1 MRIMKDS
8 NRRAMGFTLV
18 ELLVVIGII
27 AVLIGI
33 LLPTLTRARKA
44 ARTTQ
49 CLSTVRQL
57 GIAFQMYINQHRK
70 SIPCYTPS
78 ATQDPDGALGLW
90 IGQLRSVYSKI
101 DNSRLCAEA
110 LDPFPGTT
118 TLNRTGTAKNAWGP
132 APGYSWI
139 GNQTGSYGF
148 NGSLYYY
155 NTSNPPTRGFPS
167 NDLLPFLLGY
177 PDKERYW
184 FKVPITHRS
193 AEIPV
198 FGDSI
203 WVDGWPRPD
212 DLVPQNLNVGMYIA
226 NDTGI
231 ADQQVGTGGRHMGRW
246 CIARHGKAINMVF
259 ADGHA
264 ATVPLR
270 ELWSLYWTPRYR
282 TPTPLPSIP

>member
-1 MRIMKDS
+1 MRMTKDPGS
-8 NRRAMGFTLV
+8 RSTGFTLV

-33 LLPTLTRARKA
+33 LLPALTRARRA

-57 GIAFQMYINQHRK
+57 GIAFQMYVNQHRK

-78 ATQDPDGALGLW
+78 TTQDPDGGLGLW
-90 IGQLRSVYSKI
+90 IGQLRGVYSKI
-101 DNSRLCAEA
+101 DNSRLCSEA
-110 LDPFPGTT
+110 QNSFPGST

-132 APGYSWI
+132 ATGYSWI

-148 NGSLYYY
+148 NGWLYYY
-155 NTSNPPTRGFPS
+155 NTSSPPARGFPS

-177 PDKERYW
+177 PDKEKDW
-184 FKVPITHRS
+184 FKVPVTHRS
-193 AEIPV
+193 AEVPV

-212 DLVPQNLNVGMYIA
+212 DPVPVNLNVGMYIA
-226 NDTGI
+226 NDPGVP
-231 ADQQVGTGGRHMGRW
+231 DQNVGTGGRHMGRW